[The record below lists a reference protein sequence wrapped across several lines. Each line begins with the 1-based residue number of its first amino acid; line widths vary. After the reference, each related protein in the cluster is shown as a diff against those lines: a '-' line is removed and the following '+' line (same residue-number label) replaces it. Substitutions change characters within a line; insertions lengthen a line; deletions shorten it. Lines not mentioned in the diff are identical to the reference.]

1 MMNPETLNLKF
12 YSDFHLIAQ
21 APLDRNINQFIHNF
35 SSNFNFANNIDT
47 INVPMLCT

>member
-21 APLDRNINQFIHNF
+21 APLDRNINQLHTQLF
-35 SSNFNFANNIDT
+35 
-47 INVPMLCT
+47 VKL